1 MIPFGEDVSLDY
13 SAIALHLDVPFK
25 LVSTDLE
32 HDPQRK
38 IN

>member
-13 SAIALHLDVPFK
+13 SAIALNLGVPFK

-32 HDPQRK
+32 HDPQSLIK
-38 IN
+38 